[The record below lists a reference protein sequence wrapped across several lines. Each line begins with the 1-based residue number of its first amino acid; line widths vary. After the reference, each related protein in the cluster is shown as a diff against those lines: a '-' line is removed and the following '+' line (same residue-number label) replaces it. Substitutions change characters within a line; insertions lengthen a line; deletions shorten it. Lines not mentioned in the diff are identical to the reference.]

1 MVEAVRVMRVPVTEN
16 GDKTRIH
23 CGQFTLALTLLE
35 KI

>member
-1 MVEAVRVMRVPVTEN
+1 MAEVVHVMRVLAPEN